1 MKNPVRTRKNWSWL
15 IALAIFMAALGPIL
29 HRGPGGAS
37 VAGLTFTALC
47 TTDGLKWLNVK
58 TGQIEDGDSGSGQH
72 SAGKSCDCCTGTG
85 PALVSAPASP
95 DLSCGH
101 PMNPTRRN
109 YAPAGYCRVLERPR
123 NPPDDHA
130 QAGVTFH
137 QSDTRAIVDYRPLAS
152 HPRSRVKSQGIQLT
166 PPDAQGRRVS
176 ARRTSSA
183 GSGEIRASRVK
194 WPSRRPHLVK

>member
-1 MKNPVRTRKNWSWL
+1 MKNLVRMRKNWSWL

-85 PALVSAPASP
+85 PALVSAPASSIIQSEP
-95 DLSCGH
+95 GPVLRPPHESHSPQLRAGWLLSS
-101 PMNPTRRN
+101 PR
-109 YAPAGYCRVLERPR
+109 APP
-123 NPPDDHA
+123 
-130 QAGVTFH
+130 
-137 QSDTRAIVDYRPLAS
+137 QSA
-152 HPRSRVKSQGIQLT
+152 
-166 PPDAQGRRVS
+166 
-176 ARRTSSA
+176 
-183 GSGEIRASRVK
+183 
-194 WPSRRPHLVK
+194 

>member
-1 MKNPVRTRKNWSWL
+1 MPGSLSRRSVPRMGSNGSTSKPGKSKTGTL
-15 IALAIFMAALGPIL
+15 ALASTRL
-29 HRGPGGAS
+29 AS
-37 VAGLTFTALC
+37 LAIA
-47 TTDGLKWLNVK
+47 
-58 TGQIEDGDSGSGQH
+58 
-72 SAGKSCDCCTGTG
+72 
-85 PALVSAPASP
+85 APARVPRLCRRPQARSFKVSP